1 MSDATITPKEFA
13 KRISADPKQVRK
25 FMRSITPDRA
35 GKGGR
40 WEIQE
45 SQFDDLAARFAAFE
59 KRNTRTFVPTID
71 DANDD

>member
-1 MSDATITPKEFA
+1 MTDATITPKQFA
-13 KRISADPKQVRK
+13 NELSADPKQVRK

-40 WEIQE
+40 WEIPV
-45 SQFDDLAARFAAFE
+45 SQIADLTIRFREFE
-59 KRNTRTFVPTID
+59 KRNTRTFVPVID